1 MNSRRILRQMAGLV
15 PTAHDKAMKR
25 YETRVE
31 RLNRKMLGE
40 VQLIEAVTRRQRG
53 EEGTAPMPFAKM
65 RADLEKMGKG

>member
-1 MNSRRILRQMAGLV
+1 MAGLV
-15 PTAHDKAMKR
+15 PTSHDKAMKR

-53 EEGTAPMPFAKM
+53 EEGTPPMPFAKM
-65 RADLEKMGKG
+65 RADLEKMKGG